1 MEFFYISVAVVLLAA
16 VVALLLRS
24 RFYKRQIH
32 SFTKQT
38 RDRIDLD
45 MNHPVTTD
53 SFGKE
58 FVELANALNNYTNRQ
73 KKTIE
78 EAENDRQNLKMI
90 VAGISHDFRTPLTAS
105 LGYLQMIERRGVL
118 DGRNQEY
125 LKIAIE
131 KNLYLKSLSDE
142 FFAYSL
148 LDTDS
153 GEKEQKLIPF
163 KSLLENITLGQY
175 PVITDKGLDFS
186 AKLTEE
192 EVYLRAAEQDII
204 RIIENLYSNATK
216 YAKKKLTLTY
226 CLQNGNICL
235 SMENDISD
243 GTEIC
248 TEHLF
253 EPFFR
258 HKDGSQSGNGLGL
271 YVAKQLAEKYG
282 GKMTAVITEGSRF
295 RIDFILPIDNT

>member
-1 MEFFYISVAVVLLAA
+1 MEIFYISVAVVLLAA
-16 VVALLLRS
+16 VAALLLRS
-24 RFYKRQIH
+24 RFYKKKIR
-32 SFTKQT
+32 SFAKQT
-38 RDRIDLD
+38 RDRMDLD
-45 MNHPVTTD
+45 MNCPVTTD

-58 FVELANALNNYTNRQ
+58 FVELANALNDYTDRQ

-78 EAENDRQNLKMI
+78 EAANDRQNLKMI

-105 LGYLQMIERRGVL
+105 LGYLQMIERSGVL
-118 DGRNQEY
+118 NGRNQEY

-131 KNLYLKSLSDE
+131 KNLYLKILSDE

-153 GEKEQKLIPF
+153 GEKEQILIPF

-175 PVITDKGLDFS
+175 SVITDRGLDFS

-192 EVYLRAAEQDII
+192 EVYLKAAEQDII
-204 RIIENLYSNATK
+204 RIIENLYSNASK

-226 CLQNGNICL
+226 CIRNGNICL
-235 SMENDISD
+235 SMENDISGGSD
-243 GTEIC
+243 IC

-258 HKDGSQSGNGLGL
+258 NKDGSQSGNGLGL
-271 YVAKQLAEKYG
+271 YVAKRLAEKYG
-282 GKMTAVITEGSRF
+282 GDMTAVITEDSSF
-295 RIDFILPIDNT
+295 RIDLILPVYDI